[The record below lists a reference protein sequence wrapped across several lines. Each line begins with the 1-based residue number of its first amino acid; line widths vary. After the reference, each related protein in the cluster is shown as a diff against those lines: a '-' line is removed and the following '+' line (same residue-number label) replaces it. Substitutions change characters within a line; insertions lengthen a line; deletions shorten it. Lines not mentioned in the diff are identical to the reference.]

1 MARFAKKEDLE
12 RVNELRRQVN
22 DTHVQGRPDIFKPG
36 FGREMEELVYAMWE
50 DTDKNIIVAERD
62 GVICGMACVEYVT
75 KPESP
80 YSLERKIYHITEFC
94 VDKAFRR
101 QGVGTEL
108 FAFARRDAREKG
120 YPGMELDVW
129 EFNEAAAKFY
139 EAVGFRVYR
148 RFLECGVEG

>member
-1 MARFAKKEDLE
+1 MVRFAQRDDLE

-36 FGREMEELVYAMWE
+36 FCREMEELVYGMWQDE
-50 DTDKNIIVAERD
+50 DKNIIVAERD

-80 YSLERKIYHITEFC
+80 YNQERKIYHINEFC
-94 VDKAFRR
+94 VDRAFRR

-108 FAFARRDAREKG
+108 FAFARKDAREKG
-120 YPGMELDVW
+120 YSRMELDVW
-129 EFNEAAAKFY
+129 EFNEAAVKFY
-139 EAVGFRVYR
+139 EEVGFHMFR
-148 RFLECGVEG
+148 RFLECEVEG